1 MARPQAVLGGA
12 AFRLAR
18 SAATTTVEPGERPRE
33 TFARERRD
41 VAVVGLVEEFL
52 DLVLTDGEPTQAGLD
67 TLHGEC
73 EQRQQHWEK
82 HHSESLHR
90 GK

>member
-1 MARPQAVLGGA
+1 M
-12 AFRLAR
+12 
-18 SAATTTVEPGERPRE
+18 EPGECPRK
-33 TFARERRD
+33 TFARERGD
-41 VAVVGLVEEFL
+41 VAVIGLVEELL
-52 DLVLTDGEPTQAGLD
+52 DLVLADGKPTQAGLD
-67 TLHGEC
+67 TLHGER

>member
-1 MARPQAVLGGA
+1 M
-12 AFRLAR
+12 
-18 SAATTTVEPGERPRE
+18 EPGESPGE
-33 TFARERRD
+33 TFASERGD
-41 VAVVGLVEEFL
+41 IALVGLVEEFL
-52 DLVLTDGEPTQAGLD
+52 DLVLTDGKPTQAGLD

-82 HHSESLHR
+82 HHSESLHT